1 MLQPPTRLLLYILTP
16 LALALTSPGRQGGP
30 PEAAA
35 TQIRQWAS
43 SATASSEGANTP
55 ASQAT
60 GPPNTESCGF
70 HPTAWGQV
78 YMVRFGVP
86 KNWIELTYA
95 TPVHAVRVRARET
108 NAPGSVVQVDLRD
121 VSGTLHTVWTGS
133 DKTECL
139 DWFEVEIP
147 RTPYLVS
154 GVKLYTKK
162 LKIEQIDAV
171 ELIGELQATLSI
183 SAAPPGSQVFL
194 DGKPAGAT
202 AADGS
207 FSATVLPG
215 SHQVRLTAAGY
226 PDWAQDVTLKA
237 DSTVNLEA
245 RMALKTAD
253 LTLLTQP
260 GQAQVYLDDEPRGV
274 TSSEGR
280 LLLKNL
286 STGAHRLRLSLTGYK
301 EWTQTLELA
310 AGDTKQVE
318 AKLQPA
324 GLKPLGLA
332 EIEDALKN
340 GLPNARVTTLV
351 KEFGVDFAVTDEVE
365 KRLRAAGADS
375 DLLLAIMKAKK

>member
-78 YMVRFGVP
+78 YMIRFGVP

-253 LTLLTQP
+253 LTIVTQP

>member
-237 DSTVNLEA
+237 DSTVNLDA
-245 RMALKTAD
+245 RMSPKTAD
-253 LTLLTQP
+253 LTILTQP

>member
-1 MLQPPTRLLLYILTP
+1 MLQRLTIAILSTLIP
-16 LALALTSPGRQGGP
+16 LTLAVASPAWQGGS
-30 PEAAA
+30 PEAGA

-43 SATASSEGANTP
+43 SATASSEGADTP
-55 ASQAT
+55 ASQAA
-60 GPPNTESCGF
+60 GPPNTESCGVR
-70 HPTAWGQV
+70 PTAWGQAH
-78 YMVRFGVP
+78 MVRFGVP
-86 KNWIELTYA
+86 KNWIELSYD

-108 NAPGSVVQVDLRD
+108 NGPGSVVQVDLKD

-133 DKTECL
+133 DKTACL
-139 DWFEVEIP
+139 EWFEVEIP

-162 LKIEQIDAV
+162 LGVEQIDAV

-183 SAAPPGSQVFL
+183 SAAPSGSQVFL
-194 DGKPAGAT
+194 DGKPVGAT

-215 SHQVRLTAAGY
+215 SHQVRLTAVGY

-237 DSTVNLEA
+237 DSTLNLEA
-245 RMALKTAD
+245 RMAPKTAD
-253 LTLLTQP
+253 LTILTQP
-260 GQAQVYLDDEPRGV
+260 GEAQVYLDDEPRGV

-340 GLPNARVTTLV
+340 GLPNARVTQLV